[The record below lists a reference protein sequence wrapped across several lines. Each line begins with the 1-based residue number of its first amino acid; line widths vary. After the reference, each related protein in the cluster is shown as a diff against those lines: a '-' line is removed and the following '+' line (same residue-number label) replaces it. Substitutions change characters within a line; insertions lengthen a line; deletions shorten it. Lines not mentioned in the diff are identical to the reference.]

1 MKIEEILQANSNL
14 ALSKKIV
21 LNLMYTRNVIADQMS
36 DTLKCYDLSIEQ
48 FNVLR
53 ILRGMKGNPATMTLI
68 QDRMV
73 AKTSNI
79 TRLVDKLLAKDL
91 VYRCICE
98 ENRRKVEITITEN
111 GLALLQTLDPV
122 IDNLEKK
129 FVSHM
134 SNGEVELLNTL
145 LEKFRNF

>member
-1 MKIEEILQANSNL
+1 MKIEEILHANSNL
-14 ALSKKIV
+14 TLSKKIV

-36 DTLKCYDLSIEQ
+36 DHLKCYDLSIEQ

-79 TRLVDKLLAKDL
+79 TRLVDKLLAKNL
-91 VYRCICE
+91 VNRCVCE
-98 ENRRKVEITITEN
+98 ENRRKVEITITAK
-111 GLALLQTLDPV
+111 GLDLLLEIDP
-122 IDNLEKK
+122 IIENLENK

-134 SNGEVELLNTL
+134 SNGEVELLNSL